1 MADHRYPIVGAPSS
15 ENAEALQTVAQG
27 YAGAAD
33 EDDRGNLQDYLRIL
47 YRRRWPTVIVFAAV
61 LTLMMLFSYRQVSLY
76 EGRAQLLIE
85 VEQPKVLNFQPATE
99 QQNFLDFYPTQY
111 KVLQSRSL
119 ARRTI
124 DALDLWNNS
133 VLVGPR
139 QAAPSLSPMRYAKG
153 LVSRILPSRPATTEG
168 AAVGQTAAPSGE
180 DAVMETP
187 QQAAVIDAFLGRLT
201 ISPVKESRLVDL
213 RFRSTDPVLSATV
226 PNGLAKAYIEQTMEF
241 KFDTSREAS
250 NWLGQRLTE
259 QRKKVEASELALQ
272 QYREQSGSVALD
284 DRQNIVVQKLADLN
298 AAVTKAKTERLAK
311 EASYQQLEKAQNDPQ
326 ALDTLPVVLG
336 NVFVQQLRSELATL
350 QRQEAQ
356 MAEKLGEKHV
366 DMIKIRSAIQSMEAK
381 LQTEVGKV
389 VQSMR
394 NDYQASVAQEQSLVA
409 ALEAQKRD
417 ALGLNRKGIEY
428 GVLQRE
434 AESNRQLYNNVL
446 QRAKE
451 TGVSESLR
459 ASTVRIVDY
468 AQVPRSPIFPDRYQ
482 DSVIALC
489 TALVCALGTALLFEY
504 LDSRIKTPDEI
515 KSRLGLPYLGLL
527 PSLPKKS
534 AERTALLISN
544 NVPATFAEAFRHVRT
559 SVLFSLAEDGAKSLL
574 MTSTG
579 PGEGKTMVSAN
590 LAVALAQAGNRVL
603 LIDADMRRPKL
614 HFAFEECQ
622 E

>member
-1 MADHRYPIVGAPSS
+1 
-15 ENAEALQTVAQG
+15 
-27 YAGAAD
+27 
-33 EDDRGNLQDYLRIL
+33 
-47 YRRRWPTVIVFAAV
+47 
-61 LTLMMLFSYRQVSLY
+61 
-76 EGRAQLLIE
+76 
-85 VEQPKVLNFQPATE
+85 
-99 QQNFLDFYPTQY
+99 
-111 KVLQSRSL
+111 
-119 ARRTI
+119 
-124 DALDLWNNS
+124 
-133 VLVGPR
+133 
-139 QAAPSLSPMRYAKG
+139 
-153 LVSRILPSRPATTEG
+153 
-168 AAVGQTAAPSGE
+168 
-180 DAVMETP
+180 
-187 QQAAVIDAFLGRLT
+187 
-201 ISPVKESRLVDL
+201 
-213 RFRSTDPVLSATV
+213 TDPVLSATV

-356 MAEKLGEKHV
+356 MAEKLGEKHG

-381 LQTEVGKV
+381 LQAEVAKV

-394 NDYQASVAQEQSLVA
+394 NDYQASVAQEQSLVT

-489 TALVCALGTALLFEY
+489 TALVCALGTALFFEY

-527 PSLPKKS
+527 PSLPKQS
-534 AERTALLISN
+534 AERTAILITNS
-544 NVPATFAEAFRHVRT
+544 VTPTFTEAFRHV
-559 SVLFSLAEDGAKSLL
+559 
-574 MTSTG
+574 
-579 PGEGKTMVSAN
+579 
-590 LAVALAQAGNRVL
+590 
-603 LIDADMRRPKL
+603 
-614 HFAFEECQ
+614 
-622 E
+622 